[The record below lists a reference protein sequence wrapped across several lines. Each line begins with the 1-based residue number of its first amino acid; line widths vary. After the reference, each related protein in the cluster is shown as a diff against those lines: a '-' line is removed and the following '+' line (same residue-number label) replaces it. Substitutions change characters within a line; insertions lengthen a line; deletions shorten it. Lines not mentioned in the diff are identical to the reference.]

1 MVFVVASQPYTIL
14 EELSGGVELRH
25 YPAHTLISVEVAGPF
40 ENAGTAGFRPLV
52 SYISGANQERQKIA
66 MTSPVTHLPHSDARH
81 TISFVLPEGMSP
93 EDAPVPVDGSV
104 RVVEKPD
111 ATVAALRWRGGFDER
126 SAQRA
131 EAKLLTSV
139 QSAGRNPHGSV
150 FFARYD
156 PPMTPVFFRRNEALL
171 EIV

>member
-1 MVFVVASQPYTIL
+1 
-14 EELSGGVELRH
+14 
-25 YPAHTLISVEVAGPF
+25 
-40 ENAGTAGFRPLV
+40 
-52 SYISGANQERQKIA
+52 
-66 MTSPVTHLPHSDARH
+66 
-81 TISFVLPEGMSP
+81 MSP

-156 PPMTPVFFRRNEALL
+156 TPMTPVFLRRNEALL
-171 EIV
+171 EIA